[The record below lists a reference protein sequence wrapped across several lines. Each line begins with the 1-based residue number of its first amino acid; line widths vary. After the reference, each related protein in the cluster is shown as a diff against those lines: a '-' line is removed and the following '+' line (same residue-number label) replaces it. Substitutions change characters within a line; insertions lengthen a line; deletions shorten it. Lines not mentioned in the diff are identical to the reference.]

1 MNALLTPEGRRAA
14 AFGAALGGCVV
25 MTIFASFGLWW
36 LRSVPVYTF
45 WLAIAA
51 HAQILVVLTGFIGMF
66 IKRHIKAGREGIEIS
81 DHGEGPQ

>member
-25 MTIFASFGLWW
+25 MTIFAAFGLWW

-51 HAQILVVLTGFIGMF
+51 HAQIAIVLTGFIGMF
-66 IKRHIKAGREGIEIS
+66 IKRHIEAGKDGLKIS
-81 DHGEGPQ
+81 DIAEGQP